1 MRGTTIAGIDKAKHA
16 KQANS
21 TLYTIVD
28 NSGLNSETSFDDSK
42 ETIQNQDLKTA
53 VTKSGRLIVENLTI
67 DL

>member
-1 MRGTTIAGIDKAKHA
+1 MRGTTIAGLDKPKHA

-28 NSGLNSETSFDDSK
+28 NSGLNSETSYEDSK
-42 ETIQNQDLKTA
+42 ETINNRDLTTV
-53 VTKSGRLIVENLTI
+53 VTKSGRLRVENLTI